1 MTDPANTPPS
11 QPERG
16 AAALALAQRAAK
28 LFADGNAQEART
40 LFAQVL
46 TPETVD
52 LDILFLGFQF
62 HFRSG
67 EYEEAERLV
76 RRRLALAGPD
86 TDSEPTARAYTN
98 LGLVLLYRKDLDG
111 AEREFTRSVDIS
123 RRIGDDFSLARA
135 LGNLALVPEARR
147 DLDRAESLYLEAFSL
162 AQRIGA
168 DKIVAGNL
176 ANLGDIAHWRGRD
189 AEARDL
195 WTRAMAMHERLGIT
209 MWRAEL
215 AQKLAAL
222 DTAAPQNPGA

>member
-1 MTDPANTPPS
+1 MTNRAN
-11 QPERG
+11 ENRG
-16 AAALALAQRAAK
+16 ENTTDALSLAKRAA
-28 LFADGNAQEART
+28 E
-40 LFAQVL
+40 LFAQGDREQARALFAQAL
-46 TPETVD
+46 TPDTTD
-52 LDILFLGFQF
+52 TDILFLGFQF

-76 RRRLALAGPD
+76 RRRLALTGPD

-111 AEREFTRSVDIS
+111 AEREFSRSVDIS

-147 DLDRAESLYLEAFSL
+147 DLDGAERLNLEAL
-162 AQRIGA
+162 AIAQRIGA
-168 DKIVAGNL
+168 EKIVAGNL

-189 AEARDL
+189 ADARDL
-195 WTRAMAMHERLGIT
+195 WTRAMVMHERLGIT

-215 AQKLAAL
+215 TQKLAAL
-222 DTAAPQNPGA
+222 DSAAPQNSDPA